1 MKPKNKIKEFRD
13 KRGLTQ
19 VELGQLLGMSQ
30 TAISLY
36 ESGDRKPDV
45 ETAKNIAKVL
55 HTTLDSIFFFFLFQ
69 KEMLH
74 FKMKGEEA

>member
-1 MKPKNKIKEFRD
+1 VRALKPKNKIKEFRD

-55 HTTLDSIFFFFLFQ
+55 HTTLDSIF
-69 KEMLH
+69 
-74 FKMKGEEA
+74 AP

>member
-1 MKPKNKIKEFRD
+1 MKPKNRIAEYRE

-19 VELGQLLGMSQ
+19 VELGKLIGMSQ

-45 ETAKNIAKVL
+45 ETAKAISKAL
-55 HTTLDSIFFFFLFQ
+55 HSTLDEIF
-69 KEMLH
+69 
-74 FKMKGEEA
+74 AP

>member
-1 MKPKNKIKEFRD
+1 M
-13 KRGLTQ
+13 TQ

-55 HTTLDSIFFFFLFQ
+55 HTTLDSIF
-69 KEMLH
+69 
-74 FKMKGEEA
+74 AP

>member
-1 MKPKNKIKEFRD
+1 M
-13 KRGLTQ
+13 TQ

-55 HTTLDSIFFFFLFQ
+55 HTTLDSIFALNISKRNVTFQ
-69 KEMLH
+69 NERIKP
-74 FKMKGEEA
+74 

>member
-19 VELGQLLGMSQ
+19 AELGQLLGMSQ

-36 ESGDRKPDV
+36 ETGDRKPDV
-45 ETAKNIAKVL
+45 EIAKNIAKVL
-55 HTTLDSIFFFFLFQ
+55 HTTLDSIFVP
-69 KEMLH
+69 
-74 FKMKGEEA
+74 